1 MSANLTTETKPTRQ
15 PTLAAKYAKF
25 IHFAF
30 HLVEKMV
37 AENPDIDGD
46 VLRKSAHIFDNTS
59 VQTGF
64 VEDFMTKSK
73 DISKQIKDIVS
84 QKKKDAIKAEK
95 EAIKAEKIAERQAAR
110 DLIKAKKSKR
120 SKTANIEDDLV
131 SDLVSL
137 AINNE
142 PVDQLPQA
150 EQLPEVPPVPPV
162 EDTNHDEKK
171 TAKEAK
177 EAEKKEAKEAEK
189 KAAKE
194 AKEAEKKAAKE
205 AKEAEKKAAKE
216 AKEAEKKAAKEA
228 KDAEKKTTTTTTTTA
243 AKESKGAEVDT
254 QTRSIPGDHSNMLE
268 VELDVSM
275 FKFQDTSYLIDA
287 NSQLYDFQT
296 HHHIGHYDKFLNRVV
311 RL

>member
-216 AKEAEKKAAKEA
+216 AK
-228 KDAEKKTTTTTTTTA
+228 DAEKKTTTTTTTTAA

>member
-1 MSANLTTETKPTRQ
+1 MSANSTTETKPTRQ

-59 VQTGF
+59 VQTEF

-73 DISKQIKDIVS
+73 DISKQIKDIIA

-171 TAKEAK
+171 AAKEAK

-194 AKEAEKKAAKE
+194 AKEA
-205 AKEAEKKAAKE
+205 
-216 AKEAEKKAAKEA
+216 
-228 KDAEKKTTTTTTTTA
+228 KDAENKKTTTTTTTTA

>member
-194 AKEAEKKAAKE
+194 AK
-205 AKEAEKKAAKE
+205 
-216 AKEAEKKAAKEA
+216 
-228 KDAEKKTTTTTTTTA
+228 DAEKKTTTTTTTTAA

>member
-177 EAEKKEAKEAEK
+177 EAEKK
-189 KAAKE
+189 
-194 AKEAEKKAAKE
+194 
-205 AKEAEKKAAKE
+205 
-216 AKEAEKKAAKEA
+216 AAKEA
-228 KDAEKKTTTTTTTTA
+228 KDAEKKTTTTTTTTAA

>member
-194 AKEAEKKAAKE
+194 AK
-205 AKEAEKKAAKE
+205 
-216 AKEAEKKAAKEA
+216 
-228 KDAEKKTTTTTTTTA
+228 DAEKKTTTTTTTTA